1 MEGCQEMKKIFAVL
15 LAVSIFTTGCAS
27 TPANPVPIAQVG
39 DETKPCDA
47 IINEMQQMITAQDK
61 AAADRDKQIGTN
73 VALGVTGAFLIV
85 PLFFMDLGATASVE
99 QKAAAA
105 RYQRLQQ
112 MAFDKKCT
120 GVPVMKQ
127 DSAAAGNSESQSN
140 GSAQSVTSAPS
151 AEVQKTSQNVTPQVA
166 AVSTA
171 KNPTKDNAPNP
182 AKRLEELNDL
192 FKKGLITQKDY
203 DSKKAEILKSL

>member
-1 MEGCQEMKKIFAVL
+1 
-15 LAVSIFTTGCAS
+15 
-27 TPANPVPIAQVG
+27 
-39 DETKPCDA
+39 
-47 IINEMQQMITAQDK
+47 
-61 AAADRDKQIGTN
+61 
-73 VALGVTGAFLIV
+73 
-85 PLFFMDLGATASVE
+85 
-99 QKAAAA
+99 
-105 RYQRLQQ
+105 
-112 MAFDKKCT
+112 
-120 GVPVMKQ
+120 MKQ

-151 AEVQKTSQNVTPQVA
+151 AEVQKISQNVTPQVA